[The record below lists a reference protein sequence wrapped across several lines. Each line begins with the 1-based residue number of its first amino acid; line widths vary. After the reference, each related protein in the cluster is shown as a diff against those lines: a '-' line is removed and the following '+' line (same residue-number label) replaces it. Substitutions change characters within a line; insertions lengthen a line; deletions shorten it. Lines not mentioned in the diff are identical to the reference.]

1 MPRALIAIDACAGGA
16 FVCGVAL
23 IARSGRAADAAATY
37 RLRIGGAMLAAAALF
52 LAGFATMAW
61 VTA

>member
-16 FVCGVAL
+16 FVCGIAL
-23 IARSGRAADAAATY
+23 LARSDRGPDAAATY